1 MLPLE
6 RGNLFHAIPQR
17 LPQELC
23 ETLLQRGGV
32 RLERIV
38 SHAHTTPP
46 GEWYDQGWDE
56 WVVLLSGSAT
66 LQFEGGELMPL
77 TPGDHLLL
85 PAHCRHRV
93 ACTDERGQ
101 SIWLA
106 LHLNEGGGEL

>member
-1 MLPLE
+1 MQ
-6 RGNLFHAIPQR
+6 RQNLFNLTPQR

-23 ETLLQRGGV
+23 ETLLQRQGV

-46 GEWYDQGWDE
+46 GEWYDQAWDE

-66 LQFEGGELMPL
+66 LKFESGELMPL
-77 TPGDHLLL
+77 TPGDHLLI

-93 ACTDERGQ
+93 ESTDKRQQ
-101 SIWLA
+101 SVWLA
-106 LHLNEGGGEL
+106 LHLGADDGTR